1 MGSQKLEEKRGKK
14 EKKDTY
20 RLKMG
25 RSETARS
32 QCWMQINAEVSGLT
46 GQHFSTSVKAD
57 VCLGE
62 LSRISHTRWGGG
74 LKQREFVGRG
84 PLL

>member
-25 RSETARS
+25 RSGTARS
-32 QCWMQINAEVSGLT
+32 QCWKQINAEVSGLT

-57 VCLGE
+57 VCLGF
-62 LSRISHTRWGGG
+62 LTLGGG
-74 LKQREFVGRG
+74 GVKGGWLGR
-84 PLL
+84 P